1 MAASIRRAYVAAAL
15 ACAMGACI
23 APIGSL
29 PVRSRSISGSDARPA
44 APAPT
49 RPAPL
54 ALPKT
59 VDVVLSTV
67 DAKSSVTLVG
77 RDQREITVSR
87 AQGGVVLAGS
97 HQAPASHVWIE
108 GPVRIS
114 GVQHGGD
121 LRFMAGPKG
130 GLRAVARL
138 PLETYVAAV
147 VSAEIPLWSAEPA
160 ELESQAIAART
171 FAIQTLR
178 TRAEAGENPELL
190 DGVLDQ
196 AYRGSYVP
204 AKAEGSKR
212 AAARLAEAVTATAG
226 QCLMRGD
233 SLEEARYHASCGG
246 HTASFD
252 DIFTNEVVSRG
263 AAGPIGVRCASCE
276 RRARK
281 ESAQRA
287 PDPAR
292 PLGWITDLDPND
304 LAVLGKALGLSGRVA
319 KLFPVKR
326 DRGGRWLEVQVQG
339 PSPNDSRRVT
349 FEALRKAA
357 GYSSLKSANIA
368 TTLPRPGDAIPLGAS
383 LRLQG
388 RGRGHGVGLCQESM
402 RELAQSGWTSQQIL
416 RHYYPG
422 TRIVRLPE
430 APLRA
435 PQP

>member
-1 MAASIRRAYVAAAL
+1 MVRLFCNANAAIVL
-15 ACAMGACI
+15 ACALSACI
-23 APIGSL
+23 AP
-29 PVRSRSISGSDARPA
+29 SGSQPIRSGMRASGDAAPTTRTTARPA
-44 APAPT
+44 QAS
-49 RPAPL
+49 
-54 ALPKT
+54 LPET

-67 DAKSSVTLVG
+67 NSKSTFTVKG
-77 RDQREITVSR
+77 RGQREVTVSR
-87 AQGGVVLAGS
+87 LPSGVVLLGS
-97 HQAPASHVWIE
+97 TEAPARRVWIE
-108 GPVRIS
+108 GPVRI
-114 GVQHGGD
+114 GDAVHGGD
-121 LRFMAGPKG
+121 LSFMAGPNG

-178 TRAEAGENPELL
+178 TRTEAGAAAELL

-196 AYRGSYVP
+196 AYRGSYQPGQAVG
-204 AKAEGSKR
+204 AKR
-212 AAARLAEAVTATAG
+212 AAARLADAVSKTAG

-246 HTASFD
+246 HTASFED
-252 DIFTNEVVSRG
+252 VFTSEVTSRG
-263 AAGPIGVRCASCE
+263 ATGSIGVRCASCE
-276 RRARK
+276 RRARA

-287 PDPAR
+287 PDPNR
-292 PLGWITDLDPND
+292 PLGWMTDLDPSA
-304 LAVLGKALGLSGRVA
+304 LAVLGKALGLSGRLA

-326 DRGGRWLEVQVQG
+326 DRGGRWLEVEVQG

-368 TTLPRPGDAIPLGAS
+368 TTLPRPGESIPQGTT

-388 RGRGHGVGLCQESM
+388 RGRGHGVGLCQESL
-402 RELAQSGWTSQQIL
+402 RELSKSGWTSQQIL

-422 TRIVRLPE
+422 ARIVRLPQ
-430 APLRA
+430 ASLA
-435 PQP
+435 SPQP